1 MTAAT
6 TRPAVQGM
14 RDRLLA
20 GAILTLMAC
29 ELLWLALGWWPFR
42 VMALGAMLTV
52 VPLSAHR
59 LGLREAYLLTLCA
72 TLTALIVWLHPEPVA
87 AAYTALEQA
96 AFLMT
101 FILLIGLIQQAAMT
115 SQAILECGT
124 YLTRQPPGRR
134 FLAVFGGTHMMA
146 HLFNLGVVSLLAPL
160 IKRGTEGDDPLNPLR
175 EHRQINAMLRGFAWS
190 VIWSPTAVAPLVLST
205 LLPEAERGPWI
216 IAGIVIALVVMLTGW
231 LEDRWEWRSY
241 QPRLAQVA
249 PPFPAQAY
257 RDFALVCVALVA
269 LTAGAMVLFDGSVVF
284 GLMVAS
290 PIILVGWLLIQK
302 QGEWAPV
309 KARLGEI
316 ALGHLP
322 AAAPLAVTLACS
334 GYVGRAAAALIP
346 AAEWA
351 EALGLEAWPG
361 WLFLLCLSMGVATLS
376 QFALSPIMMAVF
388 FGSLIAALP
397 ELPADVTW
405 AALAISCGWALSM
418 TASPF
423 ATVVLL
429 IAQATGHT
437 GRELTWLWNWRFS
450 LLTVGILAVA
460 FRVLAG
466 H

>member
-6 TRPAVQGM
+6 TRPAVQAT

-29 ELLWLALGWWPFR
+29 ELLWLALGWRPFR
-42 VMALGAMLTV
+42 IAAFGAMLAV
-52 VPLSAHR
+52 VPLSIHR

-72 TLTALIVWLHPEPVA
+72 TLTALIVWLHPDPLA

-96 AFLMT
+96 AFLMA

-115 SQAILECGT
+115 SEAILDCGT

-160 IKRGTEGDDPLNPLR
+160 IKRGTEGSDPLNPLR
-175 EHRQINAMLRGFAWS
+175 EHRQINAMLRGFSWS

-205 LLPEAERGPWI
+205 LLPEAQRGPWI
-216 IAGIVIALVVMLTGW
+216 AAGLVIAAIVMLIGW

-241 QPRLAQVA
+241 QPRPGQIA
-249 PPFPAQAY
+249 PPFPARAY
-257 RDFALVCVALVA
+257 RDFALVCIALIA
-269 LTAGAMVLFDGSVVF
+269 LTVGAMVLFDGSVVF

-302 QGEWAPV
+302 RGAWPPAE
-309 KARLGEI
+309 ARLREI
-316 ALGHLP
+316 ALDHLP

-351 EALGLEAWPG
+351 EALGLETWPA
-361 WLFLLCLSMGVATLS
+361 WLFLLSLSVGVAVLS

-388 FGSLIAALP
+388 FGSLIAAVP
-397 ELPADVTW
+397 ELPADITW

-418 TASPF
+418 TTSPF

-429 IAQATGHT
+429 IAQVTGHT
-437 GRELTWLWNWRFS
+437 GRELTWEWNWRFS
-450 LLTVGILAVA
+450 LLTIGILAIA
-460 FRVLAG
+460 FYLLAG